1 MYFYE
6 VMKKVDEEAVVR
18 EFLTFCEASP
28 DITLTEKSIREA
40 INSIKETEPSIS
52 ETEIIVTEKAEDDDE
67 AYDRAYILDMSDKV
81 TYGMEITPWAEILG
95 CKVDEK
101 SLSRCGCEH
110 FAALVLWEMTWLGF
124 DNEKN
129 QTEAKAWEHNSDE

>member
-6 VMKKVDEEAVVR
+6 VMKKVDEEAAVR

-28 DITLTEKSIREA
+28 NIALTEKNIRKA
-40 INSIKETEPSIS
+40 IKSVKEIEPNIS
-52 ETEIIVTEKAEDDDE
+52 ETEIIVIEKAEDDE
-67 AYDRAYILDMSDKV
+67 AYDRAYILDTSDKV

-95 CKVDEK
+95 CKVDVK
-101 SLSRCGCEH
+101 SLEHCGCER

-124 DNEKN
+124 DDEKISPRQSHGRKN
-129 QTEAKAWEHNSDE
+129 GE